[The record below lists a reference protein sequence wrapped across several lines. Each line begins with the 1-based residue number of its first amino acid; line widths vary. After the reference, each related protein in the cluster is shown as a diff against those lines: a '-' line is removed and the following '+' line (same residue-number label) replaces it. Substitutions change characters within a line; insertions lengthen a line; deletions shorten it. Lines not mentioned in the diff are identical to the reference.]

1 MKTFLIGALV
11 ALISSSAWAQTTTQ
25 TSASGASA
33 GAVSNINLIQ
43 PGNGGGSGN
52 GSGVGYLNTNNSG
65 TQWIL
70 GGTPS
75 MNTTQYD
82 ACTKYI
88 SASALLGGVSIPL
101 EIDTCWK
108 MRQADAIA
116 KYPPGSVQYNLL
128 CADSGILQN
137 DWDTGTMKCTA
148 NQAKLRKAN
157 PNDPRTAAYQG
168 VPVVAVSGP
177 GINAVPSPN
186 ATAPAGGAAKDAPTF
201 TTQAA
206 PLPRCS
212 ATVRDRCISG

>member
-1 MKTFLIGALV
+1 MYK
-11 ALISSSAWAQTTTQ
+11 LISLAALMLLGSLSFAAQAQTTSQ
-25 TSASGASA
+25 TSAAGASA

-43 PGNGGGSGN
+43 PGAGVTGNGG
-52 GSGVGYLNTNNSG
+52 VGFLTTNNSG

-88 SASALLGGVSIPL
+88 TASAILGGVSIPL

-148 NQAKLRKAN
+148 NQVKLRKSN

-177 GINAVPSPN
+177 GINAVP
-186 ATAPAGGAAKDAPTF
+186 APTENRAPPGGAQQAAPTF
-201 TTQAA
+201 KAEA
-206 PLPRCS
+206 LPRCS